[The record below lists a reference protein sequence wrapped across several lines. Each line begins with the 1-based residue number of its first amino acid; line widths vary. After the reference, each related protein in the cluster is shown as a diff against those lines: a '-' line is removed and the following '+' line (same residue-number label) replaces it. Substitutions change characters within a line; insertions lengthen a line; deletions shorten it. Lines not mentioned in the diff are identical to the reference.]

1 MTMVNVFLNTT
12 DVINLMTVEI
22 AVMKMDVVS
31 HVHCETEEARRSYLP
46 T

>member
-1 MTMVNVFLNTT
+1 MTMVNVFLTTT

-22 AVMKMDVVS
+22 AVMKMDVVC
-31 HVHCETEEARRSYLP
+31 HVHCEREVARRSYLP